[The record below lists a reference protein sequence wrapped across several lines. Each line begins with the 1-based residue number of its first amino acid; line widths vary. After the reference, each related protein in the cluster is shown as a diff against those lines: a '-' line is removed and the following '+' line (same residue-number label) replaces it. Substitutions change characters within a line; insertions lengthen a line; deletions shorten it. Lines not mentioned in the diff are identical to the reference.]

1 MPTTGLKTLKS
12 GRGDGLANEKNLRKI
27 DLSHEEAVKNGSKG
41 GRTTAKRKK
50 AIKTMQAA
58 MKNLLE
64 GTYTDDEGQQ
74 LNGYELMM
82 CKLFKIATDEN
93 KRDCLSA
100 MRLIREITGENI
112 TADEKKLLEKKIESL
127 TSQIELNEAKKEE
140 IGW

>member
-1 MPTTGLKTLKS
+1 
-12 GRGDGLANEKNLRKI
+12 
-27 DLSHEEAVKNGSKG
+27 
-41 GRTTAKRKK
+41 
-50 AIKTMQAA
+50 MQEA
-58 MKNLLE
+58 MKSLLA
-64 GTYTDDEGQQ
+64 GTYTDEDGKE